1 MRKNRK
7 KIILFPFLPIF
18 YDIINR
24 CEKKQHPK
32 EENTVLLQKLLEGIP
47 YKMLQGTNEVEIK
60 MPVYDSRKVQPGD
73 LFVCITGFQTDGHRY
88 IPMALEKGAA
98 ALLVEHAVEDVPEN
112 IMVIQTENN
121 RQALAALSANF
132 YDHPTQKMRVT
143 GVTGTNGK
151 TTITY
156 LVRSVLERVGRK
168 TGVIGTIENRIG
180 DKVIPTER
188 TTPESLELQA
198 LMEQMR
204 QEDVTDVMMEVSS
217 HSLDLHRVDGIAY
230 EVAVFTN
237 LTQDHLDYHK
247 TFKAYIE
254 AKKAFF
260 DRLPAHAFALTNADD
275 KNGLVML
282 QNTRAHRYTYSCR
295 TMADFT
301 AKVLEKHLDGT
312 LLRLDGEEVW
322 TKFTGDFNAYNLLAV
337 YAAARLLGFPKENV
351 LEYVSLLVPV
361 SGRFETLIS
370 TEGVMAVVDYAHTP
384 DAVENV
390 LSTIC
395 GLKGRD
401 NQVITVVGAGG
412 DRDKTKR
419 PEMADAAC
427 RYSDHVILTSDN
439 PRSEDPE
446 QIIRDMLTGVKEGFQ
461 YRVEAITDRKEA
473 IRKAIGMASK
483 GDIILVAGK
492 GHENYQEVKGVK
504 HHFDDK
510 EVIRE
515 IFDLSNR

>member
-1 MRKNRK
+1 M
-7 KIILFPFLPIF
+7 
-18 YDIINR
+18 
-24 CEKKQHPK
+24 
-32 EENTVLLQKLLEGIP
+32 LLQKLLEGIP

-98 ALLVEHAVEDVPEN
+98 ALLVEHAVEDIPEN

-230 EVAVFTN
+230 DVAVFTN

-247 TFKAYIE
+247 TMENYKI
-254 AKKAFF
+254 AKS
-260 DRLPAHAFALTNADD
+260 
-275 KNGLVML
+275 ML
-282 QNTRAHRYTYSCR
+282 
-295 TMADFT
+295 F
-301 AKVLEKHLDGT
+301 E
-312 LLRLDGEEVW
+312 
-322 TKFTGDFNAYNLLAV
+322 
-337 YAAARLLGFPKENV
+337 
-351 LEYVSLLVPV
+351 PV
-361 SGRFETLIS
+361 SYTHLTL
-370 TEGVMAVVDYAHTP
+370 P
-384 DAVENV
+384 
-390 LSTIC
+390 TI
-395 GLKGRD
+395 
-401 NQVITVVGAGG
+401 A
-412 DRDKTKR
+412 
-419 PEMADAAC
+419 
-427 RYSDHVILTSDN
+427 
-439 PRSEDPE
+439 
-446 QIIRDMLTGVKEGFQ
+446 
-461 YRVEAITDRKEA
+461 
-473 IRKAIGMASK
+473 
-483 GDIILVAGK
+483 
-492 GHENYQEVKGVK
+492 
-504 HHFDDK
+504 
-510 EVIRE
+510 
-515 IFDLSNR
+515 